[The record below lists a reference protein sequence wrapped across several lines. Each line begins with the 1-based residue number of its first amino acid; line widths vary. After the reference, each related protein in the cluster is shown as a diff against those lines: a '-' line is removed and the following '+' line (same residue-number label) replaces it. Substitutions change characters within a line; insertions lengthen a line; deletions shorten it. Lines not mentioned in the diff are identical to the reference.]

1 MGKIIEG
8 DSRMWLVVNT
18 AEYNDDGQWAAT
30 SANLDELD
38 GLGFDVEER
47 ERIERMSVSE
57 VLTDWDYSGLIVVR
71 LS

>member
-1 MGKIIEG
+1 
-8 DSRMWLVVNT
+8 MWLVVNT
-18 AEYNDDGQWAAT
+18 TEYNDDGQWAVQA
-30 SANLDELD
+30 AKYDELD

-47 ERIERMSVSE
+47 GRIERMSVSE

>member
-1 MGKIIEG
+1 
-8 DSRMWLVVNT
+8 MWLVVNT
-18 AEYNDDGQWAAT
+18 AEYGDDGQWAVQAVKY
-30 SANLDELD
+30 DELD

-47 ERIERMSVSE
+47 GRIERMSVSE